1 MEGYRNLRIPRSTVW
16 KGVTMS
22 AKEAQFWFDPICPW
36 AWMTSRWILEVE
48 KVRPISVQW
57 NLFSLAHLNRDKDV
71 PAEYKTR
78 LVRSWHCTRV
88 IAAAQKVKG
97 AEITLPLYTAIS
109 SRIHLKKMDVGV
121 DLFREALNEVGLP
134 ETLADAMND
143 ESYDAAI
150 IESHERGISLV
161 GNDVGTPI
169 IAFGSVAFFGP
180 VISPAPKGEE
190 AGKLWD
196 GVVGVASYPGF
207 FEIKR
212 SRTVGP
218 IFD

>member
-1 MEGYRNLRIPRSTVW
+1 MT
-16 KGVTMS
+16 KTS
-22 AKEAQFWFDPICPW
+22 AEFWFDPVCPW

-48 KVRPISVQW
+48 KVRDISVQW
-57 NLFSLAHLNRDKDV
+57 NLFSLAHLNRDKEL
-71 PAEYKTR
+71 PEEYKSR
-78 LVRSWHCTRV
+78 LIRSWQSTRV
-88 IAAAQKVKG
+88 IAAAQKENG
-97 AEITLPLYTAIS
+97 SSITLPLYTAIS

-121 DLFREALNEVGLP
+121 VLFEEALTEVGLNP
-134 ETLADAMND
+134 VLAQAMSD
-143 ESYDAAI
+143 ESLNAAI
-150 IESHERGISLV
+150 IESHDRGIALV

-169 IAFGSVAFFGP
+169 ISVGGAAFFGP

>member
-1 MEGYRNLRIPRSTVW
+1 
-16 KGVTMS
+16 MS
-22 AKEAQFWFDPICPW
+22 EKTKAEFWFDPICPW

-48 KVRPISVQW
+48 KVRNVDVTF
-57 NLFSLAHLNRDKDV
+57 NVFSLAHLNRNTTDEK
-71 PAEYKTR
+71 YK
-78 LVRSWHCTRV
+78 LNFPKSWRTTRV
-88 IAAAQKVKG
+88 IMAAKTNHGQEYV
-97 AEITLPLYTAIS
+97 LPLYTAIGT
-109 SRIHLKKMDVGV
+109 RIHLKKMEIGTE
-121 DLFREALNEVGLP
+121 LLEEALEEVGLDKS
-134 ETLADAMND
+134 LAAEMDN
-143 ESYDAAI
+143 ESWNAAI
-150 IESHERGISLV
+150 VESHERGISLV
-161 GNDVGTPI
+161 GNDVGTPLI
-169 IAFGSVAFFGP
+169 KVGEFAFFGP

>member
-1 MEGYRNLRIPRSTVW
+1 MKTKAE
-16 KGVTMS
+16 
-22 AKEAQFWFDPICPW
+22 FWFDPICPW

-48 KVRPISVQW
+48 KVREIEINW
-57 NLFSLAHLNRDKDV
+57 NLFSLAHLNRNKELSE
-71 PAEYKTR
+71 EYKKG
-78 LVRSWHCTRV
+78 LVRSWNCTRV
-88 IAAAQKVKG
+88 IAAAQKAHG
-97 AEITLPLYTAIS
+97 SAATLPLYTAIS
-109 SRIHLKKMDVGV
+109 SRIHLQKQEVNQA
-121 DLFREALNEVGLP
+121 LFEAALEEVGLDKS
-134 ETLADAMND
+134 LATAMND
-143 ESYDAAI
+143 ESLNEAI
-150 IESHERGISLV
+150 IESHERGIKLV

-169 IAFGSVAFFGP
+169 ISVEGTAFFGP

>member
-1 MEGYRNLRIPRSTVW
+1 MKTKAE
-16 KGVTMS
+16 
-22 AKEAQFWFDPICPW
+22 FWFDPVCPW

-48 KVRPISVQW
+48 KVRDIEVSW
-57 NLFSLAHLNRDKDV
+57 NLFSLAHLNRDKELSD
-71 PAEYKTR
+71 EYKKG
-78 LVRSWHCTRV
+78 LIRSWQCTRV
-88 IAAAQKVKG
+88 IAAAQKANGV
-97 AEITLPLYTAIS
+97 EITLPLYTAIS
-109 SRIHLKKMDVGV
+109 SRIHLQKQEVNQA
-121 DLFREALNEVGLP
+121 LFEAALEEVGLDKS
-134 ETLADAMND
+134 LAVAMND
-143 ESYDAAI
+143 ESFNAAI
-150 IESHERGISLV
+150 IESHERGIKLV

-169 IAFGSVAFFGP
+169 ISVEGAAFFGP

>member
-1 MEGYRNLRIPRSTVW
+1 MKTKAE
-16 KGVTMS
+16 
-22 AKEAQFWFDPICPW
+22 FWFDPICPW

-48 KVRPISVQW
+48 KVREIEINW
-57 NLFSLAHLNRDKDV
+57 NLFSLAHLNRNKELSED
-71 PAEYKTR
+71 YKKG
-78 LVRSWHCTRV
+78 LVRSWNCTRV
-88 IAAAQKVKG
+88 IAAAQKAQG
-97 AEITLPLYTAIS
+97 SAATLPLYTAIS
-109 SRIHLKKMDVGV
+109 SRIHLQKQEVNQA
-121 DLFREALNEVGLP
+121 LFEAALEEVGLDKS
-134 ETLADAMND
+134 LATAMND
-143 ESYDAAI
+143 ESLNEAI
-150 IESHERGISLV
+150 IESHERGIKLV

-169 IAFGSVAFFGP
+169 ISVEGTAFFGP

>member
-1 MEGYRNLRIPRSTVW
+1 M
-16 KGVTMS
+16 K
-22 AKEAQFWFDPICPW
+22 KEAEFWFDPLCPW

-48 KVRPISVQW
+48 KVRDIEVRW
-57 NLFSLAHLNRDKDV
+57 NLFNLAYLNRNKEV
-71 PAEYKTR
+71 SEEYKAK
-78 LVRSWHCTRV
+78 LINSWLCTRV
-88 IAAAQKVKG
+88 IAAAQKLNG
-97 AEITLPLYTAIS
+97 DSITLPLYTAIS
-109 SRIHLKKMDVGV
+109 SRIHLNKMEINEQ
-121 DLFREALNEVGLP
+121 LFKDALIEVGLP
-134 ETLADAMND
+134 ESLSAAMND
-143 ESYDAAI
+143 ESLDAII
-150 IESHERGISLV
+150 IESHERGIKLV

-169 IAFGSVAFFGP
+169 IAIEGTAFFGP

-212 SRTVGP
+212 SRNVGP

>member
-1 MEGYRNLRIPRSTVW
+1 MST
-16 KGVTMS
+16 K
-22 AKEAQFWFDPICPW
+22 AEFWFDPLCPW

-48 KVRPISVQW
+48 KVRDIDVQW
-57 NLFSLAHLNRDKDV
+57 NLFSLAHLNRDKELSD
-71 PAEYKTR
+71 EYKKG
-78 LVRSWHCTRV
+78 LIKSWQCTRV

-97 AEITLPLYTAIS
+97 PEITLPLYTAIS
-109 SRIHLKKMDVGV
+109 SRIHLQKMPVGIE
-121 DLFREALNEVGLP
+121 LFQSALTEVGLDP
-134 ETLADAMND
+134 QLASAKDD
-143 ESYDAAI
+143 ESLNDMI
-150 IESHERGISLV
+150 VESHERGIKLV

-169 IAFGSVAFFGP
+169 ISVAGVAFFGP

>member
-1 MEGYRNLRIPRSTVW
+1 MAATKAE
-16 KGVTMS
+16 
-22 AKEAQFWFDPICPW
+22 FWFDPVCPW

-48 KVRPISVQW
+48 KVRDIEVQW
-57 NLFSLAHLNRDKDV
+57 NLFSLAHLNRDKELSD
-71 PAEYKTR
+71 EYKKG
-78 LVRSWHCTRV
+78 LIRSWQCTRV

-97 AEITLPLYTAIS
+97 SSVTLPLYTAIS
-109 SRIHLKKMDVGV
+109 SRIHLQKMTVGEE
-121 DLFREALNEVGLP
+121 LFSQALSEVGLDP
-134 ETLADAMND
+134 ALSAAMND
-143 ESYDAAI
+143 ESYNSVI
-150 IESHERGISLV
+150 IESHERGIKLV

-169 IAFGSVAFFGP
+169 ISVAGAAFFGP
-180 VISPAPKGEE
+180 VISPAPKGEA

-212 SRTVGP
+212 SRNVGP

>member
-1 MEGYRNLRIPRSTVW
+1 M
-16 KGVTMS
+16 TMTQQ
-22 AKEAQFWFDPICPW
+22 EAQFWFDPLCPW

-48 KVRPISVQW
+48 KVRDIKVKW
-57 NLFSLAHLNRDKDV
+57 NLFSLAYLNRDKDV
-71 PAEYKTR
+71 PAEYKER
-78 LVRSWHCTRV
+78 LARSWHCTRV
-88 IAAAQKVKG
+88 IAAAQKIKG
-97 AEITLPLYTAIS
+97 SEITLPLYTAIS
-109 SRIHLKKMDVGV
+109 TRIHLKKMEVGAE
-121 DLFREALNEVGLP
+121 LFTEALREVGLP
-134 ETLADAMND
+134 ESLSEAMSD
-143 ESYDAAI
+143 ESFDAAI
-150 IESHERGISLV
+150 IESHESGIKLV

-169 IAFGSVAFFGP
+169 IAVGTTAFFGP

-212 SRTVGP
+212 SRNVGP

>member
-1 MEGYRNLRIPRSTVW
+1 MT
-16 KGVTMS
+16 KT
-22 AKEAQFWFDPICPW
+22 EAEFWFDPVCPW

-48 KVRPISVQW
+48 KVRDISVKW
-57 NLFSLAHLNRDKDV
+57 NLFSLAHLNRDKELPED
-71 PAEYKTR
+71 YKSR
-78 LVRSWHCTRV
+78 LIRSWQSTRV
-88 IAAAQKVKG
+88 IAAAQKAKG

-109 SRIHLKKMDVGV
+109 SRIHLKKMDVGLP
-121 DLFREALNEVGLP
+121 LFEVALAEVGLD
-134 ETLADAMND
+134 TSLAQAMND
-143 ESYDAAI
+143 ESFNAAI

-169 IAFGSVAFFGP
+169 ISVGGAAFFGP

>member
-1 MEGYRNLRIPRSTVW
+1 M
-16 KGVTMS
+16 
-22 AKEAQFWFDPICPW
+22 AKTEAEFWFDPVCPW

-48 KVRPISVQW
+48 KVRDISVKW
-57 NLFSLAHLNRDKDV
+57 NLFSLAHLNRDKELPED
-71 PAEYKTR
+71 YKSR
-78 LVRSWHCTRV
+78 LIRSWQSTRV
-88 IAAAQKVKG
+88 IAAAQKEKG
-97 AEITLPLYTAIS
+97 SAITLPLYTAIS
-109 SRIHLKKMDVGV
+109 SRIHLKKMDVGAP
-121 DLFREALNEVGLP
+121 LFEEALTEVGLNSS
-134 ETLADAMND
+134 LATAM
-143 ESYDAAI
+143 
-150 IESHERGISLV
+150 G
-161 GNDVGTPI
+161 
-169 IAFGSVAFFGP
+169 AFFGP

>member
-1 MEGYRNLRIPRSTVW
+1 
-16 KGVTMS
+16 MS
-22 AKEAQFWFDPICPW
+22 RTEAEFWFDPVCPW

-48 KVRPISVQW
+48 KVRDISVRW
-57 NLFSLAHLNRDKDV
+57 NLFSLAYLNRDKELPDD
-71 PAEYKTR
+71 YKAR
-78 LVRSWHCTRV
+78 LIRSWHATRV
-88 IAAAQKVKG
+88 IAAAQNAKG
-97 AEITLPLYTAIS
+97 ANITLPLYTAIS
-109 SRIHLKKMDVGV
+109 SRIHLKKMDVGIA
-121 DLFREALNEVGLP
+121 LFEEALAEVGLD
-134 ETLADAMND
+134 TALAQAMND
-143 ESYDAAI
+143 ESFNSAI
-150 IESHERGISLV
+150 IESHERGIALV

-169 IAFGSVAFFGP
+169 ISVSGAAFFGP

-196 GVVGVASYPGF
+196 GVVGVAGYPGF

>member
-1 MEGYRNLRIPRSTVW
+1 
-16 KGVTMS
+16 MS
-22 AKEAQFWFDPICPW
+22 RTEAEFWFDPVCPW

-48 KVRPISVQW
+48 KVRDISVRW
-57 NLFSLAHLNRDKDV
+57 NLFSLAYLNRDKELPED
-71 PAEYKTR
+71 YKAR
-78 LVRSWHCTRV
+78 LIRSWHATRV
-88 IAAAQKVKG
+88 IAAAQKAKG
-97 AEITLPLYTAIS
+97 ANITLPLYTAIS

-121 DLFREALNEVGLP
+121 ALFEEALAEVGLD
-134 ETLADAMND
+134 TALAQAMND
-143 ESYDAAI
+143 ESFNSAI
-150 IESHERGISLV
+150 IESHERGIALV

-169 IAFGSVAFFGP
+169 ISVSGAAFFGP

-196 GVVGVASYPGF
+196 GVVGVAGYPGF

>member
-1 MEGYRNLRIPRSTVW
+1 MT
-16 KGVTMS
+16 KTS
-22 AKEAQFWFDPICPW
+22 AEFWFDPVCPW

-48 KVRPISVQW
+48 KVRDISVRW
-57 NLFSLAHLNRDKDV
+57 NLFSLAHLNRDKDL
-71 PAEYKTR
+71 PEEYKSR
-78 LVRSWHCTRV
+78 LIRSWQSTRV
-88 IAAAQKVKG
+88 IAAAQKENG
-97 AEITLPLYTAIS
+97 SSITLPLYTAIS

-121 DLFREALNEVGLP
+121 VLFEEALTEVGLNP
-134 ETLADAMND
+134 VLAQAMSD
-143 ESYDAAI
+143 ESLNAAI
-150 IESHERGISLV
+150 IESHERGIALV

-169 IAFGSVAFFGP
+169 ISVGGAAFFGP

>member
-1 MEGYRNLRIPRSTVW
+1 MT
-16 KGVTMS
+16 KTS
-22 AKEAQFWFDPICPW
+22 AEFWFDPVCPW

-48 KVRPISVQW
+48 KVRDISVQW
-57 NLFSLAHLNRDKDV
+57 NLFSLAHLNRDKEL
-71 PAEYKTR
+71 PEEYKSR
-78 LVRSWHCTRV
+78 LIRSWQSTRV
-88 IAAAQKVKG
+88 IAAAQKEKG
-97 AEITLPLYTAIS
+97 SSIPLPLYTAIS

-121 DLFREALNEVGLP
+121 VLFGDALTEVGLNP
-134 ETLADAMND
+134 ALAQAMSD
-143 ESYDAAI
+143 ESFNAAI
-150 IESHERGISLV
+150 IESHDRGIALV

-169 IAFGSVAFFGP
+169 ISVGGAAFFGP

>member
-1 MEGYRNLRIPRSTVW
+1 M
-16 KGVTMS
+16 
-22 AKEAQFWFDPICPW
+22 AKQEAEFWFDPLCPW

-48 KVRPISVQW
+48 KVRDISVKW

-71 PAEYKTR
+71 PVEYKER
-78 LVRSWHCTRV
+78 LAKSWFSTRV
-88 IAAAQKVKG
+88 IAAAQKSKG
-97 AEITLPLYTAIS
+97 ASVTLPLYTAIS
-109 SRIHLKKMDVGV
+109 SRIHLKKMEVGEN
-121 DLFREALNEVGLP
+121 LFKDALTEVGLP
-134 ETLADAMND
+134 AELASAMND
-143 ESYDAAI
+143 SNYDNSI
-150 IESHERGISLV
+150 IESHERGIKLV

-169 IAFGSVAFFGP
+169 IAVGEAAFFGP
-180 VISPAPKGEE
+180 VISPAPKGEA

-212 SRTVGP
+212 SRNVGP